1 MTVGSITAKQIF
13 KVKGSDIT
21 MQKGDITS
29 SGHISSSQTVFGLS
43 GSFGTGT
50 TIVTDNIT
58 TDGNI
63 SASGTLSASAMRV
76 MDLTAARVIKVKGSD
91 ITLQSGNITAS
102 GNISSSETIFG
113 LSGSFGTGTTTIT
126 DKIQTDGSISASG
139 AVTASGMRAT
149 EARIETIQ
157 VQRTLKI
164 KGSDI
169 TLQSGDISMSGA
181 LIATGSITTDGN
193 ISAGTGATGS
203 FDHIITTNDT
213 IEFRNH
219 QNRDEVLGFAKFD
232 PVEGLTVHS
241 ASYADNQR
249 GPSHLPNATVAMPKI
264 ANVIKKT
271 NGTLSKIGGVE
282 FDNKSDIVPKSHM
295 GSATTIR
302 VLPGDFFTNGT
313 FLNRKN
319 NTFATT
325 NDVAS
330 ISGSSLIT
338 TALSLG
344 TYPEAFV
351 QIPVGSAVSN
361 VISYGSLSSGNA
373 NLKTAISLRKVNFI
387 TGVETPLAYALTNA
401 KGGNLE
407 ALAMNTGSALAP
419 GTQYTA
425 SIDDYLIV
433 RLMLPPSTPTA
444 QNSFRGMKITY
455 TT

>member
-1 MTVGSITAKQIF
+1 
-13 KVKGSDIT
+13 
-21 MQKGDITS
+21 
-29 SGHISSSQTVFGLS
+29 
-43 GSFGTGT
+43 TGT

-271 NGTLSKIGGVE
+271 N
-282 FDNKSDIVPKSHM
+282 
-295 GSATTIR
+295 
-302 VLPGDFFTNGT
+302 
-313 FLNRKN
+313 
-319 NTFATT
+319 
-325 NDVAS
+325 
-330 ISGSSLIT
+330 
-338 TALSLG
+338 
-344 TYPEAFV
+344 
-351 QIPVGSAVSN
+351 
-361 VISYGSLSSGNA
+361 
-373 NLKTAISLRKVNFI
+373 
-387 TGVETPLAYALTNA
+387 
-401 KGGNLE
+401 
-407 ALAMNTGSALAP
+407 
-419 GTQYTA
+419 
-425 SIDDYLIV
+425 
-433 RLMLPPSTPTA
+433 
-444 QNSFRGMKITY
+444 
-455 TT
+455 